1 MKTKAYRVQK
11 QLLLLLNQFC
21 IKAGCP
27 LSFFF
32 LNLCPCVF
40 GETRPLETRMLGTQ
54 YNAFFFPSKRVKQND
69 FLEEVVLVLPG
80 TTYTNTVKSINNY
93 FKNP

>member
-1 MKTKAYRVQK
+1 
-11 QLLLLLNQFC
+11 
-21 IKAGCP
+21 
-27 LSFFF
+27 
-32 LNLCPCVF
+32 
-40 GETRPLETRMLGTQ
+40 MLGTQ